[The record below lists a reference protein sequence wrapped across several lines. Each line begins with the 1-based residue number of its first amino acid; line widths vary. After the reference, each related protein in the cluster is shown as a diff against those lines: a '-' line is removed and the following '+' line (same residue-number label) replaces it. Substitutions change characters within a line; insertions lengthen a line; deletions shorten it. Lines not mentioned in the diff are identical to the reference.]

1 MGNSEVVTRLLQALW
16 NDGDPTGIESFRAPD
31 APSTGLTDEPLVGA
45 SAFRGFY
52 DRFRRVLGNTSL
64 EIKRTVEA
72 GRDAAV
78 HAVVIGKIGDQ
89 RVALEGAA
97 FAEIEDGR
105 IVKAWNVWNFAP
117 LASALGVATPGSL
130 GALLDLAEQEGLAAH
145 VPRLHVEV
153 RGSGPPVVFVHGTPS
168 GLDTFEPIVRAIEGR
183 FSCLIVHLPG
193 YGKSPAPTTPLP
205 VPVVQRALRDAVL
218 ERIDRP
224 VALVGFS
231 SGVYRCLALALSGE
245 VPVSKIVGLGSI
257 ASFSSDQRAGFRQMA
272 GALRNGVDLL
282 DAAVGG
288 FLAPGWQQNVS
299 ARTEIGGWLGAAPRN
314 VLADEFEAWASS
326 KDLVSSLQGLRVPL
340 LLRTGE
346 LDLST
351 PPAKAEEIAQEVRG
365 AEVQIARG
373 VGHALLIEDQQ
384 ATVQAVVDFL

>member
-16 NDGDPTGIESFRAPD
+16 NDGDPAAIESLRAPD

-45 SAFRGFY
+45 PAFRGFY
-52 DRFRRVLGNTSL
+52 DRFRRVLGNTRL

-78 HAVVIGKIGDQ
+78 HAVLIAQIEDQ
-89 RVALEGAA
+89 RVVLEGAA

-105 IVKAWNVWNFAP
+105 IVRAWNVWNFAP
-117 LASALGVATPGSL
+117 LASALGIASPGSI
-130 GALLDLAEQEGLAAH
+130 GALLDLAEREGLAAR
-145 VPRLHVEV
+145 VPRLHIEV

-168 GLDTFEPIVRAIEGR
+168 GVDTFEPIVRAIEGR

-193 YGKSPAPTTPLP
+193 YGKSPLPTTPLP
-205 VPVVQRALRDAVL
+205 VPAVQRGLRDAIL

-245 VPVSKIVGLGSI
+245 VPVSKVIGLGGI
-257 ASFSSDQRAGFRQMA
+257 ASFSSDQRAGFKQMA

-288 FLAPGWQQNVS
+288 FLAPTWQMDVS
-299 ARTEIGGWLGAAPRN
+299 ARSAIREWLGAAPRT

-326 KDLVSSLQGLRVPL
+326 KDLVSSLQRLRVPL

-351 PPAKAEEIAQEVRG
+351 PPTKAEEIAREVRS
-365 AEVQIARG
+365 AEVQVVRG
-373 VGHALLIEDQQ
+373 VGHALLIEDQY
-384 ATVQAVVDFL
+384 ATVQSVVDFL